1 MLIAARKY
9 YRPEEMKT
17 TLLAA
22 IRIALLSVSLAVTSI
37 TIAQAQPETYFKP
50 VYYDTHS
57 LLQLKKLVAATGQD
71 TSRVKYLLVI
81 ADHFMSRPEE
91 LKADMDSTERYLKA
105 AETLALRIGSE
116 LWLHQTLMAYGQF
129 YREKL
134 MPEEQIQVY
143 RRAII
148 RAQQHGHKELEA
160 RAWFFYSYNML
171 FDSRAQE
178 QRIQLAASAI
188 YTSLYAQNSD
198 KLAAI
203 AQLKLIAD
211 WHLQRGF
218 YELAEKE
225 MLRVIAFHESIGYRE
240 IYYSYDLMSAIYN
253 HKGDLSKALYY
264 ALLTL
269 KSCEKVNKK
278 LDGIFIRRLAEAY
291 SAIGKRK
298 ESIAW
303 FTKSLNFYIEYKDPF
318 CIQVLYELNRELIAN
333 GEIGKALEFVQSTR
347 KKMPSGPDSYQFW
360 FNMVYAETYTATKQF
375 NKAAPYIKKIIIETQ
390 TNKRQEETNTQMNF
404 STGQF
409 YMAQKKYREAYY
421 YLDKAAKANIKAN
434 LPLLIEL
441 YKQLFEID
449 MILHKPEDAIVNLQ
463 KYHKL
468 QDSVFTQ
475 EKQNTIERLQIEF
488 SASQKETENELLR
501 KKSQLQAQQ
510 LDRDEMIKKSTF
522 GGLAFLMIVLIL
534 LYNRF
539 NLKKR
544 VYAILIKQKKA
555 IDTAYA
561 KLEVSFRQKNV
572 LIADKER
579 LIKEVHH
586 RVNNNLQ
593 LTMSLLNSQSYYL
606 EDQAAIAAIRESQ
619 HRIKSIALI
628 HQKLYQTENVATI
641 NIHPYVSELVDYLR
655 DSIGAQRKISFTL
668 DMINLEMDIA
678 QAVPLGLFLNEAIT
692 NIFKY
697 AFPDN
702 RSGKVLISL
711 ANYDETKYIL
721 KIKDNGV
728 GLPEDFDKGKSNTLG
743 MTLMKGLSA
752 QMDAELAMENDHGLT
767 ITLLFENRESQ
778 PLVLNN

>member
-1 MLIAARKY
+1 
-9 YRPEEMKT
+9 MKT
-17 TLLAA
+17 KLFAA
-22 IRIALLSVSLAVTSI
+22 FRLALLSAILAVISFTV
-37 TIAQAQPETYFKP
+37 AMAQPETYFKP
-50 VYYDTHS
+50 VYYNTQS
-57 LLQLKKLVAATGQD
+57 VSELKKLVAATDQD
-71 TSRVKYLLVI
+71 TSRVKYLLLI
-81 ADHFMSRPEE
+81 ADSFMSRQYE
-91 LKADMDSTERYLKA
+91 LKADMDSTEHYLKA
-105 AETLALRIGSE
+105 ADQLAHRIGSG
-116 LWLHQTLMAYGQF
+116 LWIHKTLMSYGEF
-129 YREKL
+129 YKEKQ
-134 MPEEQIQVY
+134 MPEEQYQVY
-143 RRAII
+143 RKAIV
-148 RAQQHGHKELEA
+148 RAQKNGQKELEA
-160 RAWFFYSYNML
+160 QGWLFYSYNMV
-171 FDSRAQE
+171 FNSSEQE
-178 QRIQLAASAI
+178 QRVQLAAAAI
-188 YTSLYAQNSD
+188 YNSLYAQNSD
-198 KLAAI
+198 HLAAN
-203 AQLKLIAD
+203 ARLKLVAD
-211 WHLQRGF
+211 WHLQRGY

-225 MLRVIAFHESIGYRE
+225 MLRVISFHESIGFRE

-269 KSCEKVNKK
+269 KSCEKANKK
-278 LDGIFIRRLAEAY
+278 LEGIFIRRLAEAY

-303 FTKSLNFYIEYKDPF
+303 FTKSLNYYLAEKDPF
-318 CIQVLYELNRELIAN
+318 SIRVLYELNRELIAN
-333 GEIGKALEFVQSTR
+333 GESGKAMEFLLSTR
-347 KKMPSGPDSYQFW
+347 KKIPKVVDFDQFW
-360 FNMVYAETYTATKQF
+360 LDMAYAETYTAVKQF
-375 NKAAPYIKKIIIETQ
+375 DKAEPYVKRIVIESQ
-390 TNKRQEETNTQMNF
+390 TYERQEEITTQMNF
-404 STGQF
+404 TAGQF
-409 YMAQKKYREAYY
+409 YIAQKKYRDAYY
-421 YLDKAAKANIKAN
+421 YLDKAAKSNIKAN

-501 KKSQLQAQQ
+501 KKSQLQSQQ

-606 EDQAAIAAIRESQ
+606 EDPAAIAAIRESQ

-655 DSIGAQRKISFTL
+655 DSVGSQRKISFTL

-697 AFPDN
+697 AFPGN

-711 ANYDETKYIL
+711 SNYDETKYIL

-752 QMDAELAMENDHGLT
+752 QMDAELMMENDHGLT